1 MMKLPIYLLAAAL
14 TLFSTGCLMRHTVTK
29 NGSVVES
36 KYIVKRPL
44 KQLSE
49 NSQ

>member
-1 MMKLPIYLLAAAL
+1 MKLPIYLLAATL
-14 TLFSTGCLMRHTVTK
+14 TLLSTGCLMRRTVTK

-36 KYIVKRPL
+36 NYIVKRPL